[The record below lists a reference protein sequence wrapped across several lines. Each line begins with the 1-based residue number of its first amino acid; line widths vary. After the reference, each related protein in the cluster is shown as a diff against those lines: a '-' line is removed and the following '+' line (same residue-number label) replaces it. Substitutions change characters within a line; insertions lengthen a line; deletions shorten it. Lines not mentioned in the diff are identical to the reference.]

1 MCETATPASP
11 GSLANSGQVTYSQG
25 NRVTDGA
32 AAVGKASALQAFRS
46 SPRRTPGC
54 RRMLAPKGRCRR
66 RLGVADLPEG
76 RTPAG
81 SPARGSDGGGS
92 NSRPEQ
98 LAGVEASGAFC
109 PPLHGLSST
118 YAWRTMRFRL
128 VGVPVAARMRFIAA
142 GPSPLPSCW
151 PYRWLSALAQGGVA
165 EEIGPN
171 TQTRIWLLAPWI
183 NFPLCPLR

>member
-1 MCETATPASP
+1 MCETATPA
-11 GSLANSGQVTYSQG
+11 SLANSGQVTYSQG

-32 AAVGKASALQAFRS
+32 AAAGKASALQAFRS

-54 RRMLAPKGRCRR
+54 RRMLAPKGRCRS

-81 SPARGSDGGGS
+81 SPAPGSDGGGS

-109 PPLHGLSST
+109 PPFTWPLFYIRVANNEVSAGWRAGRRPDALHRSGCL
-118 YAWRTMRFRL
+118 
-128 VGVPVAARMRFIAA
+128 
-142 GPSPLPSCW
+142 LPSLACW
-151 PYRWLSALAQGGVA
+151 PYRWGDRPGPGRRGGWNR
-165 EEIGPN
+165 P
-171 TQTRIWLLAPWI
+171 TRKCE
-183 NFPLCPLR
+183 FGF